1 VSDGTRS
8 ELREPHFMQDRDY
21 LRDLRDLENERRAIE
36 VEDATASPTYA
47 PSGDS
52 DTTGGME

>member
-1 VSDGTRS
+1 VSGERW
-8 ELREPHFMQDRDY
+8 PHYMGERDWD
-21 LRDLRDLENERRAIE
+21 RDLRDLENERHAQA